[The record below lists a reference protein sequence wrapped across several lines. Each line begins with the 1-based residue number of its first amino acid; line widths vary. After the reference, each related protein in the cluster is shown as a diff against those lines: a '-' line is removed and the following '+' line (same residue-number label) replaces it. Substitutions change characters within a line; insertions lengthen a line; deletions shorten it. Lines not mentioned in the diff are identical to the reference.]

1 MLFYA
6 DEEYSMS
13 RAGKIHKRQ
22 MPVKGAR
29 IRRKNLLLDQSKI
42 DKARRIFN
50 ASTETE
56 AIHRALDAVVDLEAF
71 QRELDKGFDVLIG
84 SGGFVDHFS

>member
-13 RAGKIHKRQ
+13 RAGKIPK
-22 MPVKGAR
+22 
-29 IRRKNLLLDQSKI
+29 
-42 DKARRIFN
+42 FN